1 MRIQANAEV
10 VKLVEKGE
18 LTLEEYLNLFQV
30 KRARDTMV
38 EWKGWDIIQY
48 YLYHIADDVKF
59 DDGHAAEEP
68 NIPPSRYYAAC
79 IYNQYVAEKGVS
91 CFQKEVVSQAGR
103 KIDINWLRNQ
113 FAKLAETHEGFTY
126 DAWTDLCK
134 LDNGRICV
142 HELLFQMRLLWIQWL
157 REGKGVEAGLKPNST
172 ENGLPHAVVSRL
184 NAFFEDYVDKRG
196 LDRFHKNVLLRLRKK
211 ELGISWF
218 REKLT
223 QPLLECPH
231 VTADEWERFLV
242 DPSGRDMTEEREF
255 QMHLYLS
262 NLYRN
267 KMGGT

>member
-1 MRIQANAEV
+1 
-10 VKLVEKGE
+10 
-18 LTLEEYLNLFQV
+18 
-30 KRARDTMV
+30 
-38 EWKGWDIIQY
+38 
-48 YLYHIADDVKF
+48 
-59 DDGHAAEEP
+59 
-68 NIPPSRYYAAC
+68 
-79 IYNQYVAEKGVS
+79 
-91 CFQKEVVSQAGR
+91 
-103 KIDINWLRNQ
+103 
-113 FAKLAETHEGFTY
+113 
-126 DAWTDLCK
+126 
-134 LDNGRICV
+134 
-142 HELLFQMRLLWIQWL
+142 
-157 REGKGVEAGLKPNST
+157 
-172 ENGLPHAVVSRL
+172 VSRL